1 MRHLIDGDLAANNG
15 GWQWSSSTGTDSAP
29 YFRIFSPLS
38 QSEKFDADG
47 IFIKRW
53 LPELATL
60 NKKEVHN
67 PAAAGGL
74 FGVAD
79 YPAPSSTSK
88 PLGNAHWLPFAAC
101 LHVRRWPIMN
111 DFLRRFAEAF
121 ATLDKHNLH
130 LLGRLYSDD
139 IVFADPLHEV
149 HGLPELQRYFA
160 QLYSNVNQLDFEFQG
175 FDQTA
180 EGEGYLRWTMIFVT
194 RAWPQAR

>member
-1 MRHLIDGDLAANNG
+1 
-15 GWQWSSSTGTDSAP
+15 
-29 YFRIFSPLS
+29 
-38 QSEKFDADG
+38 
-47 IFIKRW
+47 
-53 LPELATL
+53 
-60 NKKEVHN
+60 
-67 PAAAGGL
+67 
-74 FGVAD
+74 
-79 YPAPSSTSK
+79 
-88 PLGNAHWLPFAAC
+88 
-101 LHVRRWPIMN
+101 MN

-180 EGEGYLRWTMIFVT
+180 EGEGYLRWTMIFCHPRLAAGKMIRVQGCSHLMW
-194 RAWPQAR
+194 RDKVYQHRDYFDAGALLYEHVPILGGVISWLKRRMG